1 MFSENNQKIKVF
13 LAKVSIEMQ
22 SLRQTLYSILHY
34 AGMQILECESTD
46 IENVLKN
53 ADCSI
58 HIIGRNFY
66 PDAEKELNIARNFN
80 LINTKFKIFLW
91 QPLERKKVI
100 LESAQEDFINNLR
113 NNIFRNMIF
122 TNHESPVM
130 FTEDIRSIMHS
141 EKLINYNVKP
151 TEIFFIHNE
160 LDEDAVK
167 NIIDLLDDIASLQ
180 LLNIILSSNTDY
192 SELVAQQ
199 IGKSG
204 LTVIFFKRSS
214 KWALPFTQ
222 QIWKKIGGAS
232 SGATILLIGDGNHEQ
247 NMKISF
253 AAPNVTFMAIAEEL
267 IPLEIKVQF
276 DKLNS

>member
-1 MFSENNQKIKVF
+1 MNSNDNQKIRVF
-13 LAKVSIEMQ
+13 LAKVSLEMQ
-22 SLRQTLYSILHY
+22 SLRQTLFSILHY
-34 AGMQILECESTD
+34 AGMQILECEHND
-46 IENVLKN
+46 IEKVLEKS
-53 ADCSI
+53 DCSI
-58 HIIGRNFY
+58 HIIGRNYF
-66 PDAEKELNIARNFN
+66 PEAEQQLNIARNYN
-80 LINTKFKIFLW
+80 SKNSLFKIFLW
-91 QPLERKKVI
+91 QPLERKNIV
-100 LESAQEDFINNLR
+100 LENKQEEFINNLR

-267 IPLEIKVQF
+267 IPLEIKVQY